1 MAAPHYDGGMGE
13 PTYWAAPVTESG
25 ASQSPAGWRLFLLI
39 ALPALNAGFAVLA
52 GIGLADCPLLLAAGG
67 LFAVGF
73 ALAPPPGR
81 CPRTAPRGPPLLARA
96 IAIAQ
101 AAGLTGGLSSPF
113 VVLLPTPVLFAW
125 TAYGP
130 GRQSTVVSA
139 AFLVGLVALLVVP
152 HFWTAPPLERGAFEA
167 LVAWSALL
175 CAGLIAGQIKT
186 LFRGMKQTST
196 SLDCV
201 RRLALDDAASRRR
214 GLETIAA
221 KLAHEL
227 KNPLAAIKSLVQLQA
242 GVAGGN
248 ERSRRRFEVMATE
261 VARMESILRDY
272 LTFSRPLD
280 DLEVA
285 DLKLESVVEE
295 VVAVLA
301 GRADVDGINLARS
314 GRPGVIRGDARRLKQ
329 ALLNLTANALEATP
343 RGGSVTL
350 HYDVGRDAARLAVTD
365 TGMGMSTSVQAKVGT
380 PFFTTREDGTG
391 LGVVIARSAIVQHGG
406 TLEFA
411 SHPRGGTSAVI
422 TLPRRGEWAW
432 SGTEAAHG

>member
-1 MAAPHYDGGMGE
+1 MGE
-13 PTYWAAPVTESG
+13 PMVWAAPVTVSG
-25 ASQSPAGWRLFLLI
+25 AGRPPAGWRLFLLI

-52 GIGLADCPLLLAAGG
+52 GMRLADCPVLLAAGG
-67 LFAVGF
+67 VFAVGF
-73 ALAPPPGR
+73 ALAPLPGR
-81 CPRTAPRGPPLLARA
+81 CPRTAPRGHPLLASAVA
-96 IAIAQ
+96 IAL

-139 AFLVGLVALLVVP
+139 AFVVGLVALLAAP

-175 CAGLIAGQIKT
+175 CAGLIAGQMKL
-186 LFRGMKQTST
+186 LFHGMKQTST

-201 RRLALDDAASRRR
+201 RRVALDDVAGRRR

-242 GVAGGN
+242 GVSGGD
-248 ERSRRRFEVMATE
+248 ERTRRRFEVMATE

-280 DLEVA
+280 DLEIA
-285 DLKLESVVEE
+285 DVKLESVVEE

-301 GRADVDGINLARS
+301 GRADVDGINLAQS
-314 GRPGVIRGDARRLKQ
+314 GRPGVIRGDAHRLKQ
-329 ALLNLTANALEATP
+329 ALLNLTANAMEATP

-350 HYDVGRDAARLAVTD
+350 HYDVGQDAAHLAVRD
-365 TGMGMSTSVQAKVGT
+365 TGAGMTDSVVARVGT
-380 PFFTTREDGTG
+380 PFFTTREGGTG
-391 LGVVIARSAIVQHGG
+391 LGVVIARTAIVQHGG
-406 TLEFA
+406 TLEFT
-411 SHPRGGTSAVI
+411 SQPRGGTAAMI
-422 TLPRRGEWAW
+422 TLPRRGDW
-432 SGTEAAHG
+432 SWTEAEAAHG